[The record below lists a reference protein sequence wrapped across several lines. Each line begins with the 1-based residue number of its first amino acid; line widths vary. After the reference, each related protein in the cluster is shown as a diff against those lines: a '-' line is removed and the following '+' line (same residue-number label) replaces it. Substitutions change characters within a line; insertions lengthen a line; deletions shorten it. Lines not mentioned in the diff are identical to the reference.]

1 MSFEALLFYLF
12 AAILLGAAVSMVT
25 VRNPVYAA
33 LSLMVCCFTSAA
45 LWIMLEAEFLGLV
58 LVLVYAGAIMV
69 LFLFVI
75 MLLGINRDD
84 RRESVMQYLPAG
96 LLVTVVIATE
106 MILILNAG
114 GFEAEKYQQVVR
126 HGAEYNHTEALGLV
140 LYQQYLYPFEIAAV
154 ILLVAIIAVVSL
166 TLRGKAVGRK
176 LQSVDEQVRVQHK
189 DRVRLVKMEAE
200 K

>member
-1 MSFEALLFYLF
+1 MNFEALLFYLF

-114 GFEAEKYQQVVR
+114 GFDAEKYQRAMR
-126 HGAEYNHTEALGLV
+126 HGAEYSHTEALGLV

-166 TLRGKAVGRK
+166 TLRGKAAGRK
-176 LQSVDEQVRVQHK
+176 SQSVDEQVRVQHK